1 MNVHINPTNHT
12 GPTAVPINTDKI
24 TIIDNMD
31 IMASDGRMIGVVDHL
46 DGLDRIK
53 LVKQIDNKQHYIPLS
68 LVASVDV
75 HVRLSKSRSEIK
87 QLW

>member
-1 MNVHINPTNHT
+1 MNVNINFTNYA
-12 GPTAVPINTDKI
+12 GPTAVPINTDER

-53 LVKQIDNKQHYIPLS
+53 LVRQIDNKQHYIPLS

-87 QLW
+87 RLW